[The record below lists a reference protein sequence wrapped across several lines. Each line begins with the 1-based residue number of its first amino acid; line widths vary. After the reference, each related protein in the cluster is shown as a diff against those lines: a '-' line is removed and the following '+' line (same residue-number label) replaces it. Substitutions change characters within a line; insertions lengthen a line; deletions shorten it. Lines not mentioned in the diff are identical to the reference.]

1 MQDQITNLTKIL
13 NRLTKILKT
22 LLTKYLLSK
31 FKNSLYYSNM
41 YDIEKLQ
48 QILVSDAALKFNTNI
63 LKIALNFE
71 EDKVAAIII
80 ANYPLQLDITTIDFA
95 IQG

>member
-41 YDIEKLQ
+41 YDIEKL
-48 QILVSDAALKFNTNI
+48 
-63 LKIALNFE
+63 
-71 EDKVAAIII
+71 
-80 ANYPLQLDITTIDFA
+80 
-95 IQG
+95 